1 MGDGG
6 EAEPPGGQCVVE
18 PGCLLYGI
26 QEVNMKRE
34 KSHGPDIFFKGMAP
48 SHLTPFC
55 WALPLLR
62 IPQAGHQAFITRA
75 FGGIIQTHIIDGCII
90 KVYTCAFLSTTKLPL
105 EVLMHPSLGRHGLSP
120 NLSLFKSSLNLSH
133 L

>member
-90 KVYTCAFLSTTKLPL
+90 KVIQTHSRRERLKQEGTAARSQVGTESMWGF
-105 EVLMHPSLGRHGLSP
+105 
-120 NLSLFKSSLNLSH
+120 
-133 L
+133 